1 MAKRVRSS
9 TTKPKPNTTSSLNEE
24 DLIAEITGTTGS
36 EKEEVLSFLY
46 TAKERKKSKKDNAVK
61 SPLTE
66 PSKKPAASGKGDQV
80 ITAIVV
86 KEDMPRLEEDADSDG
101 TFEAEEEEE
110 ETEDELIVSGRPDED
125 QYEAAVEDPNRRQA
139 RGHAAHDPRWEP

>member
-1 MAKRVRSS
+1 MTSLCQSPRSRHHGQREGGG
-9 TTKPKPNTTSSLNEE
+9 PLLP
-24 DLIAEITGTTGS
+24 
-36 EKEEVLSFLY
+36 VHRQ
-46 TAKERKKSKKDNAVK
+46 ERKKSKKDNTVK

-80 ITAIVV
+80 IIAIVA

-110 ETEDELIVSGRPDED
+110 ETEDALIVSGRPDED

-139 RGHAAHDPRWEP
+139 RGHAAHDQRWEP